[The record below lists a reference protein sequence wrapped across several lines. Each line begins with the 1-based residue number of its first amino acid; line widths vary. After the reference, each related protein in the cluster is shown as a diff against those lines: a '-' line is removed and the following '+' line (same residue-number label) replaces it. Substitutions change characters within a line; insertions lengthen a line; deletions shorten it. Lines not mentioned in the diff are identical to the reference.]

1 MEYKDGTVFELCDN
15 KQKFI
20 VLSTIDANSVDIDT
34 LNVEKEKSEE
44 CEDVKESKGR
54 DFLVVAPMGGTSE
67 DPIIHNANP
76 VIMQP
81 SGEGMNIILDEKII
95 KNVLL
100 NI

>member
-1 MEYKDGTVFELCDN
+1 MEYKDGTVFELGDN

-20 VLSTIDANSVDIDT
+20 VISTIDANSVDIDT
-34 LNVEKEKSEE
+34 LSAETEKSEE
-44 CEDVKESKGR
+44 GKEGKGR
-54 DFLVVAPMGGTSE
+54 DFLVVAPMEGTLE
-67 DPIIHNANP
+67 NPIIHNDSP

-100 NI
+100 NM